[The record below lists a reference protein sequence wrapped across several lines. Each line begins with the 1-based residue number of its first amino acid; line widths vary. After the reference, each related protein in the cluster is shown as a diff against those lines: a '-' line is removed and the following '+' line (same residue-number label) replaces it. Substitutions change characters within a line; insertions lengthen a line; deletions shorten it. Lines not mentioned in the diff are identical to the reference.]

1 MDNLYLREATKNDVD
16 LIFNWA
22 NDDDERRFSFNP
34 QKIAY
39 EDHCRWYE
47 KKLNSD
53 DTSIYVLMCDDTPVG
68 QCRLDVEEQDA
79 LISYFI
85 DKSYRNRG
93 YGKRLLNLVA
103 DKVADDYPMVS
114 CLVAQVK
121 TENIPSQK
129 VFLSLGYTEEIFSE
143 YKEYKNML

>member
-1 MDNLYLREATKNDVD
+1 MYLREATKDDVD

-34 QKIAY
+34 QKIVY

-103 DKVADDYPMVS
+103 DKVVDDYPMVS

-121 TENIPSQK
+121 TENILSQK
-129 VFLSLGYTEEIFSE
+129 VFLSLGYTEEIFPE